1 MYIQQ
6 VQQQYSE
13 VQHSTAHSPRVD
25 VLCMQ
30 YSKYSRY
37 SRYSSTAQ
45 YSKVDV
51 PPELCLRQRRVGQY
65 AVECEHIAYYIYY
78 IILYINMDHII
89 RQDNMVVI
97 M

>member
-1 MYIQQ
+1 MYLMYIQQ
-6 VQQQYSE
+6 VQQQYSK

-30 YSKYSRY
+30 YSRYSRY

-51 PPELCLRQRRVGQY
+51 PPELWRY
-65 AVECEHIAYYIYY
+65 TAVISDMYVP
-78 IILYINMDHII
+78 MDGCITYGWMDSVLEI
-89 RQDNMVVI
+89 KE
-97 M
+97 

>member
-6 VQQQYSE
+6 VQQQYSK

-30 YSKYSRY
+30 YSRYSRY
-37 SRYSSTAQ
+37 SKYSSTAQ

-51 PPELCLRQRRVGQY
+51 PPEL
-65 AVECEHIAYYIYY
+65 
-78 IILYINMDHII
+78 
-89 RQDNMVVI
+89 
-97 M
+97 

>member
-6 VQQQYSE
+6 VQQQYSK

-51 PPELCLRQRRVGQY
+51 PPELWAASR
-65 AVECEHIAYYIYY
+65 AHIYWA
-78 IILYINMDHII
+78 LCTLSARND
-89 RQDNMVVI
+89 VLE
-97 M
+97 

>member
-1 MYIQQ
+1 MYRDVCTAGTAETLMYLMYIQQIQQKKLMYLMYIQQ
-6 VQQQYSE
+6 VQQQYSK

-30 YSKYSRY
+30 YSKYNRY

-51 PPELCLRQRRVGQY
+51 PPELWRQP
-65 AVECEHIAYYIYY
+65 
-78 IILYINMDHII
+78 
-89 RQDNMVVI
+89 
-97 M
+97 

>member
-6 VQQQYSE
+6 VQQQYSKA
-13 VQHSTAHSPRVD
+13 QHSTAHSPRVD

-51 PPELCLRQRRVGQY
+51 PPEL
-65 AVECEHIAYYIYY
+65 
-78 IILYINMDHII
+78 
-89 RQDNMVVI
+89 
-97 M
+97 